1 MNQEPLLSAFTRL
14 RDNLLSMSRHILQ
27 NEDDA
32 SDAIQEAFCRLWP
45 IRNKIKS
52 EKEAAALTVTTT
64 RNICID
70 QIRKKARFPELDIE
84 TNNECDEDNS
94 EKENLL
100 ERFQT
105 VKLLIEKRLTENQR
119 KILELRDYQGL
130 EIEDIANRLNMQPA
144 TIRMNLSRARKTI
157 REQVISHKGIVTDK
171 HSATV
176 STSHPESAPCDRL
189 TPVISISRTNQA
201 HRKINPEQ

>member
-94 EKENLL
+94 EKE
-100 ERFQT
+100 T

-157 REQVISHKGIVTDK
+157 REQYKK
-171 HSATV
+171 LNAY
-176 STSHPESAPCDRL
+176 DR
-189 TPVISISRTNQA
+189 
-201 HRKINPEQ
+201 

>member
-105 VKLLIEKRLTENQR
+105 VKLLRVDIILMLWSDEQQVVANENQR

-157 REQVISHKGIVTDK
+157 REQYKK
-171 HSATV
+171 LNAY
-176 STSHPESAPCDRL
+176 DR
-189 TPVISISRTNQA
+189 
-201 HRKINPEQ
+201 

>member
-70 QIRKKARFPELDIE
+70 QIRKKARTSKPI
-84 TNNECDEDNS
+84 TNAM
-94 EKENLL
+94 KI
-100 ERFQT
+100 T
-105 VKLLIEKRLTENQR
+105 VKKKIYWKDSKR
-119 KILELRDYQGL
+119 
-130 EIEDIANRLNMQPA
+130 
-144 TIRMNLSRARKTI
+144 
-157 REQVISHKGIVTDK
+157 
-171 HSATV
+171 
-176 STSHPESAPCDRL
+176 
-189 TPVISISRTNQA
+189 
-201 HRKINPEQ
+201 

>member
-1 MNQEPLLSAFTRL
+1 MT
-14 RDNLLSMSRHILQ
+14 
-27 NEDDA
+27 
-32 SDAIQEAFCRLWP
+32 
-45 IRNKIKS
+45 
-52 EKEAAALTVTTT
+52 TVTAKFKGKQ
-64 RNICID
+64 RNLEMFLNCGISNFSS
-70 QIRKKARFPELDIE
+70 KFLGL
-84 TNNECDEDNS
+84 NNLSVEWIIDEDNN

-157 REQVISHKGIVTDK
+157 REQYKK
-171 HSATV
+171 LNAY
-176 STSHPESAPCDRL
+176 DR
-189 TPVISISRTNQA
+189 
-201 HRKINPEQ
+201 

>member
-64 RNICID
+64 RN
-70 QIRKKARFPELDIE
+70 K
-84 TNNECDEDNS
+84 
-94 EKENLL
+94 L
-100 ERFQT
+100 ERKLDSPSWTSKPITNVMKIT
-105 VKLLIEKRLTENQR
+105 VKKKIYWKDSKR
-119 KILELRDYQGL
+119 
-130 EIEDIANRLNMQPA
+130 
-144 TIRMNLSRARKTI
+144 
-157 REQVISHKGIVTDK
+157 
-171 HSATV
+171 
-176 STSHPESAPCDRL
+176 
-189 TPVISISRTNQA
+189 
-201 HRKINPEQ
+201 

>member
-1 MNQEPLLSAFTRL
+1 MPPTLYRKLF
-14 RDNLLSMSRHILQ
+14 
-27 NEDDA
+27 
-32 SDAIQEAFCRLWP
+32 
-45 IRNKIKS
+45 
-52 EKEAAALTVTTT
+52 TT

-157 REQVISHKGIVTDK
+157 REQYKK
-171 HSATV
+171 LNAY
-176 STSHPESAPCDRL
+176 DR
-189 TPVISISRTNQA
+189 
-201 HRKINPEQ
+201 

>member
-64 RNICID
+64 RNIC
-70 QIRKKARFPELDIE
+70 KARFPELDIE

-157 REQVISHKGIVTDK
+157 REQYKK
-171 HSATV
+171 LNAY
-176 STSHPESAPCDRL
+176 DR
-189 TPVISISRTNQA
+189 
-201 HRKINPEQ
+201 

>member
-94 EKENLL
+94 EKEKSIGKIPNGK
-100 ERFQT
+100 T
-105 VKLLIEKRLTENQR
+105 THR
-119 KILELRDYQGL
+119 KKT
-130 EIEDIANRLNMQPA
+130 NRESKKNSRI
-144 TIRMNLSRARKTI
+144 TRLSRSRNRRHCQPI
-157 REQVISHKGIVTDK
+157 EY
-171 HSATV
+171 ATG
-176 STSHPESAPCDRL
+176 
-189 TPVISISRTNQA
+189 N
-201 HRKINPEQ
+201 NPNEFIKSEKNY

>member
-1 MNQEPLLSAFTRL
+1 MLQNGTWFVIFTESKKKIHYLNNESRTVVIGIHTSARQPVI
-14 RDNLLSMSRHILQ
+14 DVSSYSS

-157 REQVISHKGIVTDK
+157 REQYKK
-171 HSATV
+171 LNAY
-176 STSHPESAPCDRL
+176 DR
-189 TPVISISRTNQA
+189 
-201 HRKINPEQ
+201 

>member
-105 VKLLIEKRLTENQR
+105 THR
-119 KILELRDYQGL
+119 KKT
-130 EIEDIANRLNMQPA
+130 NRESKKNSRI
-144 TIRMNLSRARKTI
+144 TRLSRSRNRRHCQPI
-157 REQVISHKGIVTDK
+157 EY
-171 HSATV
+171 ATG
-176 STSHPESAPCDRL
+176 
-189 TPVISISRTNQA
+189 N
-201 HRKINPEQ
+201 NPNEFIKSEKNY

>member
-1 MNQEPLLSAFTRL
+1 M
-14 RDNLLSMSRHILQ
+14 
-27 NEDDA
+27 
-32 SDAIQEAFCRLWP
+32 
-45 IRNKIKS
+45 
-52 EKEAAALTVTTT
+52 
-64 RNICID
+64 
-70 QIRKKARFPELDIE
+70 DIE
-84 TNNECDEDNS
+84 IYNECDEDNS

-157 REQVISHKGIVTDK
+157 REQYKK
-171 HSATV
+171 LNAY
-176 STSHPESAPCDRL
+176 DR
-189 TPVISISRTNQA
+189 
-201 HRKINPEQ
+201 

>member
-1 MNQEPLLSAFTRL
+1 MLFR
-14 RDNLLSMSRHILQ
+14 SRHILQ

-157 REQVISHKGIVTDK
+157 REQYKK
-171 HSATV
+171 LNAY
-176 STSHPESAPCDRL
+176 DR
-189 TPVISISRTNQA
+189 
-201 HRKINPEQ
+201 

>member
-105 VKLLIEKRLTENQR
+105 VKLLIEKKT
-119 KILELRDYQGL
+119 
-130 EIEDIANRLNMQPA
+130 NRESKKNSRI
-144 TIRMNLSRARKTI
+144 TRLSRSRNRRHCQPI
-157 REQVISHKGIVTDK
+157 EY
-171 HSATV
+171 ATG
-176 STSHPESAPCDRL
+176 
-189 TPVISISRTNQA
+189 N
-201 HRKINPEQ
+201 NPNEFIKSEKNY

>member
-1 MNQEPLLSAFTRL
+1 M
-14 RDNLLSMSRHILQ
+14 
-27 NEDDA
+27 
-32 SDAIQEAFCRLWP
+32 
-45 IRNKIKS
+45 
-52 EKEAAALTVTTT
+52 
-64 RNICID
+64 
-70 QIRKKARFPELDIE
+70 
-84 TNNECDEDNS
+84 NS

-157 REQVISHKGIVTDK
+157 REQYKK
-171 HSATV
+171 LNAY
-176 STSHPESAPCDRL
+176 DR
-189 TPVISISRTNQA
+189 
-201 HRKINPEQ
+201 

>member
-84 TNNECDEDNS
+84 TNNGESKKNSRITRLSRSRNRRHCQPIEYATGNNPNEFIKS
-94 EKENLL
+94 EKN
-100 ERFQT
+100 
-105 VKLLIEKRLTENQR
+105 
-119 KILELRDYQGL
+119 Y
-130 EIEDIANRLNMQPA
+130 
-144 TIRMNLSRARKTI
+144 
-157 REQVISHKGIVTDK
+157 
-171 HSATV
+171 
-176 STSHPESAPCDRL
+176 
-189 TPVISISRTNQA
+189 
-201 HRKINPEQ
+201 

>member
-32 SDAIQEAFCRLWP
+32 SDAIQEAFAGYGLYE
-45 IRNKIKS
+45 IKLKAK
-52 EKEAAALTVTTT
+52 KEAAALTVTTT

-94 EKENLL
+94 EKEKSIGKIPNGK
-100 ERFQT
+100 T
-105 VKLLIEKRLTENQR
+105 THR
-119 KILELRDYQGL
+119 KKT
-130 EIEDIANRLNMQPA
+130 NRESKKNSRI
-144 TIRMNLSRARKTI
+144 TRLSRSRNRRHCQPI
-157 REQVISHKGIVTDK
+157 EY
-171 HSATV
+171 ATG
-176 STSHPESAPCDRL
+176 
-189 TPVISISRTNQA
+189 N
-201 HRKINPEQ
+201 NPNEFIKSEKNY

>member
-84 TNNECDEDNS
+84 TITNVM
-94 EKENLL
+94 KI
-100 ERFQT
+100 T
-105 VKLLIEKRLTENQR
+105 VKKKIYWKDSKR
-119 KILELRDYQGL
+119 
-130 EIEDIANRLNMQPA
+130 
-144 TIRMNLSRARKTI
+144 
-157 REQVISHKGIVTDK
+157 
-171 HSATV
+171 
-176 STSHPESAPCDRL
+176 
-189 TPVISISRTNQA
+189 
-201 HRKINPEQ
+201 

>member
-94 EKENLL
+94 E
-100 ERFQT
+100 
-105 VKLLIEKRLTENQR
+105 
-119 KILELRDYQGL
+119 
-130 EIEDIANRLNMQPA
+130 IEDIANRLNMQPA

-157 REQVISHKGIVTDK
+157 REQYKK
-171 HSATV
+171 LNAY
-176 STSHPESAPCDRL
+176 DR
-189 TPVISISRTNQA
+189 
-201 HRKINPEQ
+201 

>member
-84 TNNECDEDNS
+84 TNNECDEDNRESKKNSRITRLSRSRNRRHCQPIEYATGNNPNEFIKS
-94 EKENLL
+94 EKN
-100 ERFQT
+100 
-105 VKLLIEKRLTENQR
+105 
-119 KILELRDYQGL
+119 Y
-130 EIEDIANRLNMQPA
+130 
-144 TIRMNLSRARKTI
+144 
-157 REQVISHKGIVTDK
+157 
-171 HSATV
+171 
-176 STSHPESAPCDRL
+176 
-189 TPVISISRTNQA
+189 
-201 HRKINPEQ
+201 

>member
-64 RNICID
+64 RNICIE
-70 QIRKKARFPELDIE
+70 RKLDSPSWTSKPI
-84 TNNECDEDNS
+84 TNAM
-94 EKENLL
+94 KI
-100 ERFQT
+100 T
-105 VKLLIEKRLTENQR
+105 VKKKIYWKDSKR
-119 KILELRDYQGL
+119 
-130 EIEDIANRLNMQPA
+130 
-144 TIRMNLSRARKTI
+144 
-157 REQVISHKGIVTDK
+157 
-171 HSATV
+171 
-176 STSHPESAPCDRL
+176 
-189 TPVISISRTNQA
+189 
-201 HRKINPEQ
+201 